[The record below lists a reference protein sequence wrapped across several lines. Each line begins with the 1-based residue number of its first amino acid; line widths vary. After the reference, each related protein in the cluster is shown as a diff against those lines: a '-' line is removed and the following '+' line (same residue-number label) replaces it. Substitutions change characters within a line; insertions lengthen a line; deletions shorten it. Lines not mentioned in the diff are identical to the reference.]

1 MPGKTPEQIKANA
14 AETSKEVELSRFANR
29 YSHELPSRQKQLRRF
44 ARGTNQSAA
53 LINWMNQLGAL
64 DEKLRENM
72 QRKFINLQVEAGAA
86 AFRLHAPKTKH

>member
-1 MPGKTPEQIKANA
+1 
-14 AETSKEVELSRFANR
+14 
-29 YSHELPSRQKQLRRF
+29 LRRF

-86 AFRLHAPKTKH
+86 AFRLHAPKPNVSFSHRLTTRESLA